1 MVNEKDPY
9 LELPSQSLL
18 QGESDEPVLFWQ
30 CCVGKL
36 KQTQQAV
43 LESAAGTQMEYIQ
56 SAEKRYG
63 NAKCHCRSWPN
74 FHGRL
79 DSMDSELVIT
89 IGVAT
94 QL

>member
-1 MVNEKDPY
+1 MVNEKDLS

-43 LESAAGTQMEYIQ
+43 LESAAGTQIEYNLL
-56 SAEKRYG
+56 KRDG
-63 NAKCHCRSWPN
+63 NAKCHCRFWPN

-79 DSMDSELVIT
+79 DSMDSEQVIM